1 MCRKLSIA
9 TPFKAGIKKASIV
22 ILNQDNVMQKFN
34 IRILVVSL
42 FILTGFASC
51 EISDE
56 DDYPDS
62 DLRDPFL
69 GTWKCTESEARS
81 YQFVYQVNIRKDPS
95 NSSRVLLDNF
105 GFIGFDEKPPYGVVA
120 GSTITIP
127 QQQVCDDN
135 SITVSGFG
143 TQVDVNTMN
152 WEYQLIIGGD
162 KNDYTAVFEK

>member
-1 MCRKLSIA
+1 
-9 TPFKAGIKKASIV
+9 
-22 ILNQDNVMQKFN
+22 MQQSS
-34 IRILVVSL
+34 IRILLLSL

-51 EISDE
+51 EIIEE

-62 DLRDPFL
+62 DLTDPFL

-81 YQFVYQVNIRKDPS
+81 YQFVYQVEIMKDPS

-105 GFIGFDEKPPYGVVA
+105 GFIGFNEKPPYGVVA

-127 QQQVCDDN
+127 QQEVCDDN

-143 TQVDVNTMN
+143 ILIDANTMN
-152 WEYQLIIGGD
+152 WEYQLVIGGD
-162 KNDYTAVFEK
+162 KNDYTALFEK

>member
-1 MCRKLSIA
+1 
-9 TPFKAGIKKASIV
+9 
-22 ILNQDNVMQKFN
+22 MQKYS
-34 IRILVVSL
+34 IRIFVVSL

-51 EISDE
+51 EITDE
-56 DDYPDS
+56 NDYPDS
-62 DLRDPFL
+62 DFRDSFL

-81 YQFVYQVNIRKDPS
+81 YQFVYQVNIRKDAS

-143 TQVDVNTMN
+143 IQVNANTMN

>member
-1 MCRKLSIA
+1 MKNSTFSIL
-9 TPFKAGIKKASIV
+9 IV
-22 ILNQDNVMQKFN
+22 FLFL
-34 IRILVVSL
+34 LV
-42 FILTGFASC
+42 GFASC
-51 EISDE
+51 EIGDE
-56 DDYPDS
+56 NDYPDS

-81 YQFVYQVNIRKDPS
+81 YQFVYQVEIRKDPS

-105 GFIGFDEKPPYGVVA
+105 GFIGFNEKPPYGVVA

-143 TQVDVNTMN
+143 IQVDANTMN
-152 WEYQLIIGGD
+152 WEYQLVIGGD
-162 KNDYTAVFEK
+162 KNDYTALFEK